1 MITGFKTLLEGYSNS
16 CKLPYDCYNL
26 FIINSLKK
34 ECIFAPKLYL
44 LKERLRDN
52 VIENFGEV
60 VIKKK
65 VRLSKKSL
73 FLLKMDFL
81 WVDFAY
87 MAFYKISFGK
97 IFSKMYCY
105 FVFFLKR
112 FILKLR
118 NGI

>member
-1 MITGFKTLLEGYSNS
+1 NS
-16 CKLPYDCYNL
+16 SISDEHVFCVALHFTIGL
-26 FIINSLKK
+26 
-34 ECIFAPKLYL
+34 
-44 LKERLRDN
+44 
-52 VIENFGEV
+52 
-60 VIKKK
+60 KKK

-97 IFSKMYCY
+97 IFSKLYCY

>member
-16 CKLPYDCYNL
+16 CKLPYDYYNL

-65 VRLSKKSL
+65 GKTFKEII
-73 FLLKMDFL
+73 
-81 WVDFAY
+81 
-87 MAFYKISFGK
+87 ISFKDGLSLGRFC
-97 IFSKMYCY
+97 IYG
-105 FVFFLKR
+105 FL
-112 FILKLR
+112 
-118 NGI
+118 